1 MASAQFSPNGE
12 YFCAHKWF
20 YKIFL
25 GGVYLGL
32 LYNGGLRMERI
43 LEFLLIF
50 LLFFKLLN

>member
-50 LLFFKLLN
+50 LLFFKLN